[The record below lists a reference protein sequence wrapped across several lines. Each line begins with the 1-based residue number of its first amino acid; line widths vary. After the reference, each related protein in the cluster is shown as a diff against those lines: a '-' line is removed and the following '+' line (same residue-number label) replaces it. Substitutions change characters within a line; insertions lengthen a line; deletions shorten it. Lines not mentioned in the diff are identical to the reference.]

1 MFRLPPPLLF
11 LLHYVFEDG
20 RFSEKVSITNKK
32 NAKYNSHLHYTGA
45 QPLNECQK
53 RSDLSISVNLTE
65 HDG

>member
-1 MFRLPPPLLF
+1 MFRLPPPSYSCCTMYLKMGGF
-11 LLHYVFEDG
+11 L
-20 RFSEKVSITNKK
+20 RRCQSQKKK